1 MTIRTA
7 VLLLL
12 LFVGCAPA
20 KPKPDGKEPPSA
32 CEGLDYC
39 ACTAAAGCEVKA
51 EGCLCPCDFGC
62 PKGCMCVCGG
72 GKYLGC
78 QKKP

>member
-12 LFVGCAPA
+12 LVGCSPA
-20 KPKPDGKEPPSA
+20 QPKPDAKEQPSA

-39 ACTAAAGCEVKA
+39 ACVATQGCAPKA